1 MVYRPYMYMLI
12 LELTIHVPLRAM
24 RWKIIFFS
32 PLKKRFGIRFRNA
45 FPRMP

>member
-24 RWKIIFFS
+24 RWNQQ
-32 PLKKRFGIRFRNA
+32 GQT
-45 FPRMP
+45 